1 MPRSRAP
8 APLDAGTIFDAFAPA
23 AVLSGRVRYPVIVNL
38 IGRAIADKRLA
49 AGARLPTQ
57 RSLAQHLG
65 IAIGTVTR
73 AYSEAERLGLVVG
86 EVGRGFYHL
95 LDSLN
100 PERIL
105 VAGEA
110 VGIGRV

>member
-1 MPRSRAP
+1 MSRSRAP
-8 APLDAGTIFDAFAPA
+8 PRLDAGTILDAFAPTA
-23 AVLSGRVRYPVIVNL
+23 ALSGRVRYPVIVNL

-57 RSLAQHLG
+57 RSLARHLG

-86 EVGRGFYHL
+86 EVGAAPTSRGTPRRVR
-95 LDSLN
+95 S
-100 PERIL
+100 PTSPRI
-105 VAGEA
+105 
-110 VGIGRV
+110 RRWSTSR